1 MNADTIVAFFGGTGR
16 NQIASQT
23 LASVTET
30 EFKVNTDDATG
41 AIAVL
46 ALPLQT
52 AKLGSGNPIDVEVNA
67 SQLSGL
73 GGGVRPWMQA
83 GRPYF
88 NSDSFEGRPFRVSIS
103 GVATP
108 ASDAGNTLN
117 IILYMG
123 ATKAGTA
130 IAQTGAVPEASTVV
144 ARDFILQADLIWSA
158 STGKLNG
165 QFWFFLD
172 GTSGT
177 QYTTW
182 AAATESAPAAASDVK
197 FCASATWGNAVGG
210 VVSVKEFSI
219 SKL

>member
-1 MNADTIVAFFGGTGR
+1 MNSDTISAYFGGTGR

-30 EFKVNTDDATG
+30 EFKVNTDDAVG

-46 ALPLQT
+46 GLPLQS
-52 AKLGSGNPIDVEVNA
+52 AIVGSGNPLDVEVNA
-67 SQLSGL
+67 AHLSGL
-73 GGGVRPWMQA
+73 GGGARPWVQA
-83 GRPYF
+83 GRPFF
-88 NSDSFEGRPFRVSIS
+88 NSDSFEGRPFRVNIS

-108 ASDAGNTLN
+108 ASDAGNSLL
-117 IILYMG
+117 IKLYLG
-123 ATKAGTA
+123 ASKAGTA
-130 IAQTGAVPEASTVV
+130 IASTGAVPEASTVV

-158 STGKLNG
+158 ATGKLNG
-165 QFWFFLD
+165 QFWFFVD

-182 AAATESAPAAASDVK
+182 AAATEAAAAAASNVQ
-197 FCASATWGNAVGG
+197 FCAAATWGNAVGG
-210 VVSVKEFSI
+210 VVAVKEFSI